1 MSRLPYLRLTLK
13 LAFSAAVISYLYTR
27 FDASALV
34 ERIRNLGL
42 LEAAA
47 ALAIF
52 APYILLQVERMRR
65 VAALIHPLPFDGA
78 LTLTWIGAFF
88 NQTLPSA
95 VGGDV
100 FRVWYLRARGF
111 TLEECIGIALAD
123 RALGLLAMLLLLL
136 AGLPWFFASVSGSM
150 PRAILAL
157 LLLGGFGAFAA
168 LGLSALLARLLPEGW
183 RRRRALQALLGLAA
197 YLRRAILFSP
207 AALVGLAL
215 SLAAQMLQSL
225 MAWYLGYA
233 LGLDLAFAAIV
244 VFLPLANIATM
255 LPISIAGWGLREAV
269 LVGAFG
275 MIGITA
281 ESAFALSVLIGL
293 VSLAASLPGLPI
305 WLARR
310 RQPKAETTA

>member
-1 MSRLPYLRLTLK
+1 MLRLPYLRLILK
-13 LAFSAAVISYLYTR
+13 LAFSAAVIGYLYTR
-27 FDASALV
+27 FDTTALA
-34 ERIRNLGL
+34 ERIRNLGP
-42 LEAAA
+42 LEAAV

-52 APYILLQVERMRR
+52 TPYILLQAERMRR
-65 VAALIHPLPFDGA
+65 VAALIRPIPFDGA
-78 LTLTWIGAFF
+78 LALTWIGAFF

-111 TLEECIGIALAD
+111 TLEECISVALAD
-123 RALGLLAMLLLLL
+123 RALGLFAMLLLLL
-136 AGLPWFFASVSGSM
+136 AGLPWFFASVADPM
-150 PRAILAL
+150 PRTILAL
-157 LLLGGFGAFAA
+157 LLLGGFGAYA
-168 LGLSALLARLLPEGW
+168 GLLVAGPMARQLPEDW
-183 RRRRALQALLGLAA
+183 RQRRAVQALLRLVA
-197 YLRRAILFSP
+197 YLRRATLLSG
-207 AALVGLAL
+207 AALIGIGL

-244 VFLPLANIATM
+244 VFLPLANIATL

-269 LVGAFG
+269 LVAAFG

-310 RQPKAETTA
+310 RRPEAETTA